1 VVVAFFPRPVGRLLA
16 ALQVLPFVLAFGAPA
31 RAAVPAAERTALKA
45 LSSATGGAH
54 WTNAGGWLGTAGTEC
69 SWFGVQCDGAKVTV
83 VGLDLHENGL
93 AGSLPAGLAALAN
106 LQSLDLEGNALAG
119 ALPKELGRLA
129 NLQTLHLG
137 LNQLSGAIPHE
148 LGALARL
155 QVLDLPF
162 NSLSGSLP
170 VELGNLGSLQ
180 VLDLG
185 TNQLSGSLP
194 AQLGTLRSLTYL
206 DLSSNQLSGTIPAA
220 LGQLPAIQTLYLDDN
235 QLTGTIPAALG
246 SLVTLQDLGLS
257 GNRLSGRIPKELG
270 NLHQL
275 MFLNLGSNQLGGSVP
290 PELGDAAS
298 LVGVLLSGNQLGGTI
313 PGTFLDLPNLETLW
327 LDHNRFAGPVPFELG
342 AIPTL
347 DDAGGLDLR
356 ANALATDTEPGLL
369 SDLNA
374 KQAGGNWTASQ
385 APAAVFDPQYPL
397 DGLADRRTGGFVYW
411 TVTVAAGAPP
421 LTLSTTS
428 GSGGT
433 AGTGDV
439 DLYVRFGAA
448 PTTAAFDAA
457 SAHAGS
463 QESVTIAAPR
473 AGTYYVGLRASRPYT
488 GVTLLAGAAPGGGV
502 CLPGATDLCVA
513 GGRFKIEMSWR
524 TRDGRTGAGQAVPL
538 TGDTGYFWFFDS
550 ANVEAVVKVLDACT
564 VNQKFW
570 VFAGGLTDVQVDV
583 AVTDVRT
590 GILRTYH
597 NPQGT
602 AFQPI
607 QDTAAFGSCTAG
619 ASVAPEEVAAVAK
632 RTAEDVAAVATSP
645 CLAGATN
652 LCLGSNRFRVDVTW
666 KTPDG
671 RTGAGQAVALTPD
684 TGYFWFFASSN
695 VEMVIKV
702 LNACTLNQRFW
713 VYAGGLTNVQVSIT
727 VTDTMTGTM
736 KTYNNPQGTAFRP
749 VQDTSAFATC
759 P

>member
-1 VVVAFFPRPVGRLLA
+1 VVVAFFPRLVGRLLA
-16 ALQVLPFVLAFGAPA
+16 ALPVLAFGLGLGPPA
-31 RAAVPAAERTALKA
+31 AGAVPTAERTALKA
-45 LSSATGGAH
+45 LYSATGGAH

-69 SWFGVQCDGAKVTV
+69 SWAGVTCDGAKVTV
-83 VGLDLHENGL
+83 IGLDLHENGL
-93 AGSLPAGLAALAN
+93 AGSLPAGLGTLGN
-106 LQSLDLEGNALAG
+106 LQSLDLEGNALTG

-129 NLQTLHLG
+129 NLQILHLG

-162 NSLSGSLP
+162 NHLSGSLP
-170 VELGNLGSLQ
+170 AELGSLAILQ
-180 VLDLG
+180 VLNLG
-185 TNQLSGSLP
+185 TNQLSGSIP
-194 AQLGTLRSLTYL
+194 AQLGTLRSLIYL
-206 DLSSNQLSGTIPAA
+206 DLSSNQLSGAIPTA
-220 LGQLPAIQTLYLDDN
+220 LGQLAAIQTLYLDDN
-235 QLTGTIPAALG
+235 QLTGPIPAALG

-275 MFLNLGSNQLGGSVP
+275 MFLNLSSNQLGGTVP
-290 PELGDAAS
+290 PELGNAAS
-298 LVGVLLSGNQLGGTI
+298 LIGVLLSGNQLGGTI
-313 PGTFLDLPNLETLW
+313 PGTFLNAPNLETLW

-347 DDAGGLDLR
+347 DDDGGLDLR
-356 ANALATDTEPGLL
+356 SNALATDTEPGLL
-369 SDLNA
+369 ADLNT

-385 APAAVFDPQYPL
+385 APAAVWDTQFPL
-397 DGLADRRTGGFVYW
+397 DGLADRRTGGFVFW
-411 TVTVAAGAPP
+411 TVTVGAGAPS
-421 LTLSTTS
+421 LTLSTT
-428 GSGGT
+428 GGT

-448 PTTAAFDAA
+448 PTTAQFDAA

-473 AGTYYVGLRASRPYT
+473 AGTYYVGLRASRPYV
-488 GVTLLAGAAPGGGV
+488 GVTLLDGVLPGV
-502 CLPGATDLCVA
+502 CLPGAANLCVA
-513 GGRFKIEMSWR
+513 GGRFKVEMSWR

-538 TGDTGYFWFFDS
+538 TGDTGYFWFFDP
-550 ANVEAVVKVLDACT
+550 ANVEAVVKVLDACG

-583 AVTDVRT
+583 AVTDTRT
-590 GILRTYH
+590 GTLRTYH

-607 QDTAAFGSCTAG
+607 QDTSAFGGCTAG
-619 ASVAPEEVAAVAK
+619 ASVAPEEMVSTARKAAA
-632 RTAEDVAAVATSP
+632 DVAAVAATP
-645 CLAGATN
+645 CLPGATN
-652 LCLGSNRFRVDVTW
+652 LCLSSNRFRVDVTW
-666 KTPDG
+666 KTPGG

-684 TGYFWFFASSN
+684 TGYFWFFAASN

-713 VYAGGLTNVQVSIT
+713 VYAGGLTNVQVSVT
-727 VTDTMTGTM
+727 VTDTMTGTA

>member
-1 VVVAFFPRPVGRLLA
+1 VGIALVPRPVGRLLA
-16 ALQVLPFVLAFGAPA
+16 ALSVLAFATCALPA
-31 RAAVPAAERTALKA
+31 QGAVPAAERTALKA
-45 LSSATGGAH
+45 LYSATGGVH
-54 WTNAGGWLGTAGTEC
+54 WTNAGGWLGPAGTEC
-69 SWFGVQCDGAKVTV
+69 AWAGVQCDGAKVTV

-93 AGSLPAGLAALAN
+93 AGSLPAGFASLAN

-162 NSLSGSLP
+162 NHLSGSLP

-180 VLDLG
+180 ILNLG
-185 TNQLSGSLP
+185 TNQLTGSIP

-206 DLSSNQLSGTIPAA
+206 DLSSNQLSGAIPAA
-220 LGQLPAIQTLYLDDN
+220 LGQLAAIQTLYLDDN
-235 QLTGTIPAALG
+235 QLSGPIPAALG
-246 SLVTLQDLGLS
+246 SLVTLADLGLS

-270 NLHQL
+270 SLHQL
-275 MFLNLGSNQLGGSVP
+275 MFLNLGSNQLGGTVP
-290 PELGDAAS
+290 PELGNAAS

-313 PGTFLDLPNLETLW
+313 PGTFLNPPSLETLW

-356 ANALATDTEPGLL
+356 SNALATDTEPGLL
-369 SDLNA
+369 ADLNA
-374 KQAGGNWTASQ
+374 KQVGGDWTSSQ

-397 DGLADRRTGGFVYW
+397 DGLADRRTGGFVDW
-411 TVTVAAGAPP
+411 TVTVGAGAPP
-421 LTLSTTS
+421 LTLSTT
-428 GSGGT
+428 GGT

-448 PTTAAFDAA
+448 PTTTQFDAA
-457 SAHAGS
+457 SAHAGNL
-463 QESVTIAAPR
+463 ESVTVAAPR

-488 GVTLLAGAAPGGGV
+488 GVTLLTGALPGV
-502 CLPGATDLCVA
+502 CLPGATNLCVA
-513 GGRFKIEMSWR
+513 GGRFKVEMSWR
-524 TRDGRTGAGQAVPL
+524 TRDGRSGAGQAVPL
-538 TGDTGYFWFFDS
+538 TGDTGYFWFFDP
-550 ANVEAVVKVLDACT
+550 ANVEAVVKVLEACG
-564 VNQKFW
+564 VNHKFW

-583 AVTDVRT
+583 AVTDMQT
-590 GILRTYH
+590 GTLRTYH

-607 QDTAAFGSCTAG
+607 QDTSAFGCPAG
-619 ASVAPEEVAAVAK
+619 ASAAPEKIAAVVRKA
-632 RTAEDVAAVATSP
+632 AAQFSEGLAAVATSP

-652 LCLGSNRFRVDVTW
+652 LCLSANRFRVDVSW

-684 TGYFWFFASSN
+684 TGYFWFFAASN

-713 VYAGGLTNVQVSIT
+713 VYAGGLTNVQVSVT
-727 VTDTMTGTM
+727 VTDTMTGTA

>member
-1 VVVAFFPRPVGRLLA
+1 MVVALVPRPVGRRLA
-16 ALQVLPFVLAFGAPA
+16 ALSILAFTLAFVLPAPGAG
-31 RAAVPAAERTALKA
+31 PAAERTALTA
-45 LSSATGGAH
+45 LYSATGGAH
-54 WTNAGGWLGTAGTEC
+54 WTNAGGWLGPAGTEC
-69 SWFGVQCDGAKVTV
+69 AWTGVTCDGAKVTV
-83 VGLDLHENGL
+83 IGLDLHENGL
-93 AGSLPAGLAALAN
+93 AGSLPASLASLGN
-106 LQSLDLEGNALAG
+106 LQSLDLEGNALSG

-155 QVLDLPF
+155 QVFDLPF
-162 NSLSGSLP
+162 NHLSGSLP

-180 VLDLG
+180 ILNLG
-185 TNQLSGSLP
+185 TNQLTGSVP

-206 DLSSNQLSGTIPAA
+206 DLSSDQLGGAIPAA
-220 LGQLPAIQTLYLDDN
+220 LGQLAAIQTLYLDDN
-235 QLTGTIPAALG
+235 QLTGTIPASLG

-257 GNRLSGRIPKELG
+257 GNQLSGRIPKELG

-275 MFLNLGSNQLGGSVP
+275 MFLDLGSNQLGGTVP
-290 PELGDAAS
+290 PELGDAVS

-313 PGTFLDLPNLETLW
+313 PGTFLNPPNLETLW

-347 DDAGGLDLR
+347 DDDGGLDLR
-356 ANALATDTEPGLL
+356 SNALATDTEPGLL
-369 SDLNA
+369 ADLNT
-374 KQAGGNWTASQ
+374 KQAGGDWTSSQ
-385 APAAVFDPQYPL
+385 APAAVWDTQFPL
-397 DGLADRRTGGFVYW
+397 DGLADRRSGGFVYW
-411 TVTVAAGAPP
+411 TVTVGAGAPP
-421 LTLSTTS
+421 LILSTT
-428 GSGGT
+428 GGT

-448 PTTAAFDAA
+448 PTTTQFDAA
-457 SAHAGS
+457 SAHVGNL
-463 QESVTIAAPR
+463 ESITIAAPR
-473 AGTYYVGLRASRPYT
+473 AGTYYVGLWASRPYT
-488 GVTLLAGAAPGGGV
+488 GVTLLAGALPGV
-502 CLPGATDLCVA
+502 CLPGATNLCVA
-513 GGRFKIEMSWR
+513 GGLFKVEMSWR
-524 TRDGRTGAGQAVPL
+524 TRDGRSGAGQAVSL
-538 TGDTGYFWFFDS
+538 TGDTGYFWFFDP
-550 ANVEAVVKVLDACT
+550 ANVEAVVKVLDACS

-583 AVTDVRT
+583 AVTDVQT
-590 GILRTYH
+590 GTVRTYH

-607 QDTAAFGSCTAG
+607 QDTSAFGGCTAAG
-619 ASVAPEEVAAVAK
+619 ATASPEEIATVAK
-632 RTAEDVAAVATSP
+632 RTAADMATVTASP
-645 CLAGATN
+645 CLTGATN
-652 LCLGSNRFRVDVTW
+652 LCLSNSRFRVDVTW

-684 TGYFWFFASSN
+684 TGYFWFFAASN

-713 VYAGGLTNVQVSIT
+713 VYAGGLTNVQVTVT

-736 KTYNNPQGTAFRP
+736 KTYTNPQGTAFRP